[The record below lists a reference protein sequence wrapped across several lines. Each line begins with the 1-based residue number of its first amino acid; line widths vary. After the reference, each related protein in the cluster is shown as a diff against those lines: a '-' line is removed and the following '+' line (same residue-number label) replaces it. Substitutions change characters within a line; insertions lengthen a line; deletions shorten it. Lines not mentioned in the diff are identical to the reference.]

1 MNKIPNHLGII
12 LDGNRRWAAEKGLPA
27 FEGHRRGEEKVEKVI
42 NWCKDRGV
50 KVLTLFVF
58 STENWKRSKT
68 EVGYLMKLLKKA
80 LDKKNIEKFHKEGI
94 RIKVIGLRNK
104 LAKDFQ
110 KSIKEVEDL
119 TRNNK
124 EMTVNFALSYG
135 GRAEIME
142 AIKNIIKKRIPP
154 EKITEDIVS
163 QNLWTSD
170 LDLLIRTGKEQ
181 RISNFLIWQ
190 AAYSELYFLKK
201 YWPEFT
207 EKDLDEALA
216 EYSQR
221 QRRFGGQ

>member
-1 MNKIPNHLGII
+1 
-12 LDGNRRWAAEKGLPA
+12 
-27 FEGHRRGEEKVEKVI
+27 
-42 NWCKDRGV
+42 
-50 KVLTLFVF
+50 
-58 STENWKRSKT
+58 
-68 EVGYLMKLLKKA
+68 
-80 LDKKNIEKFHKEGI
+80 
-94 RIKVIGLRNK
+94 
-104 LAKDFQ
+104 
-110 KSIKEVEDL
+110 
-119 TRNNK
+119 
-124 EMTVNFALSYG
+124 
-135 GRAEIME
+135 ME